1 MNHKHDVL
9 LIKVFADFTITIF
22 ICRVSSVKY
31 RSKISNIMEELE
43 KQDSE
48 ESEFSP
54 ISVLLD
60 EVIYSID
67 LCKFCVKLIT

>member
-9 LIKVFADFTITIF
+9 LIKVFADFTITKF

-31 RSKISNIMEELE
+31 RSKISSIMEELE
-43 KQDSE
+43 KQESE